1 MLMIF
6 GKKKDFV
13 KISFNCPV
21 ELAEKIEEIKDVEW
35 SSATEI
41 IVRAVREYGKK
52 FDKKMSKLDKLTK

>member
-1 MLMIF
+1 MGIF
-6 GKKKDFV
+6 NRKKDYI

-41 IVRAVREYGKK
+41 IVRAVREYAKK
-52 FDKKMSKLDKLTK
+52 FDKKMSRLDKLTK

>member
-1 MLMIF
+1 MSIF
-6 GKKKDFV
+6 KRKKDFI

-41 IVRAVREYGKK
+41 IVRSVREYGKK
-52 FDKKMSKLDKLTK
+52 FDKKMSKLDKLAK